1 MLRTNSDTDSETDK
15 QKDSQEVEEKEG
27 IASSDLSDKARIYK
41 VDTLST
47 EKPIIS
53 LSIIC
58 LKIFKSYM

>member
-1 MLRTNSDTDSETDK
+1 MLRTNSDTGETDK
-15 QKDSQEVEEKEG
+15 QKDSQKVEEKEG

-53 LSIIC
+53 LS
-58 LKIFKSYM
+58 YV